1 MKTANS
7 GKVDDEGDLTDRER
21 CLPYPEIQSRQPIEH
36 EGHGLTFTGDCK
48 VEELPPQVQRTFR
61 QISGC
66 QDHNGLFDES

>member
-36 EGHGLTFTGDCK
+36 EGHGLTFTGDHK
-48 VEELPPQVQRTFR
+48 VEGLVTTSSSKN
-61 QISGC
+61 ISA
-66 QDHNGLFDES
+66 N